1 MTKDQKTKIE
11 LESKKKLKWIIISV
25 SLCTTILLVG
35 MTMVSANFYQKTVN
49 MSKEIKTLTTE
60 RDTYAVE
67 NTTSQD
73 ELAKMKARIA
83 GIKNNDD
90 LLRRDIELYITHNYN
105 KISKT
110 VAKTI
115 ALNIVKESNEQ
126 EMSPELVVGIMQVES
141 VFNPMQVGK
150 KTKYGNARG
159 LMQVMPEWVK
169 KFNLKS
175 KYELH
180 DIDTNIKSGIRVFNI
195 HLKEANDIH
204 IKGINDKISKG
215 LYLYVNKDRAYINKV
230 YTAVGRFVS
239 FRSTVDDEKSE
250 EDETINETDEKDVDS
265 QNKPDEKEILKK
277 NGSDEAA
284 KRSIR

>member
-1 MTKDQKTKIE
+1 MTKDQKEKNE
-11 LESKKKLKWIIISV
+11 QMKKKHLRNTIIGVSVCVIIILS
-25 SLCTTILLVG
+25 LLVLSS
-35 MTMVSANFYQKTVN
+35 VHLFQKTTTL
-49 MSKEIKTLTTE
+49 SKDLKFVTAE
-60 RDTYAVE
+60 RDICAVE

-83 GIKNNDD
+83 IKNNDD

-126 EMSPELVVGIMQVES
+126 ETSPELVMGIMQVES

-180 DIDTNIKSGIRVFNI
+180 DIDINIKSGIRVFNI
-195 HLKEANDIH
+195 HLKEAN
-204 IKGINDKISKG
+204 GNISKG
-215 LYLYVNKDRAYINKV
+215 LYLYVNKDK
-230 YTAVGRFVS
+230 G
-239 FRSTVDDEKSE
+239 E
-250 EDETINETDEKDVDS
+250 
-265 QNKPDEKEILKK
+265 
-277 NGSDEAA
+277 
-284 KRSIR
+284 

>member
-1 MTKDQKTKIE
+1 MVKEEKVKNEQMKKKQLRNTIIGVSVCMIIILSLLVLSSVHLFQKTIT
-11 LESKKKLKWIIISV
+11 LSKDLKFV
-25 SLCTTILLVG
+25 
-35 MTMVSANFYQKTVN
+35 
-49 MSKEIKTLTTE
+49 TTE
-60 RDTYAVE
+60 RDICVVE
-67 NTTSQD
+67 NATSQD
-73 ELAKMKARIA
+73 ELAKMKSRIA

-115 ALNIVKESNEQ
+115 AFNIVKESNEQ
-126 EMSPELVVGIMQVES
+126 EMSPELVMGIMQVES
-141 VFNPMQVGK
+141 VFNPMQVGP

-195 HLKEANDIH
+195 HLKEAN
-204 IKGINDKISKG
+204 GNISKG
-215 LYLYVNKDRAYINKV
+215 LYLYVNKDKSYINKV
-230 YTAVGRFVS
+230 YTAVGKFVS
-239 FRSTVDDEKSE
+239 FRSTVDDDEKSE
-250 EDETINETDEKDVDS
+250 EAETTNEIDEKNVK
-265 QNKPDEKEILKK
+265 QNVNQDNSNEKEILKK
-277 NGSDEAA
+277 NGSNEAT
-284 KRSIR
+284 KKSIR